1 MRIGYL
7 CDHPQHLP
15 ALARAHVAA
24 FGALLPD
31 WSLAQAQAELAG
43 HARRQA
49 VPTTL
54 VALDGETW
62 LGSVS
67 LLAEDHDRI
76 RQYSPWLATL
86 YVDPAARSL
95 GVGTALVGRCVEEA
109 AALGIGRLYLYC
121 TGALVAY
128 YRRLGWRE
136 HDLIILG
143 PLQVVVM
150 QIEPMR
156 SLNA

>member
-15 ALARAHVAA
+15 GLARAHVAA

-31 WSLAQAQAELAG
+31 WTVEQALDELAR
-43 HARRQA
+43 HDRQQ
-49 VPTTL
+49 VIPTTL
-54 VALDGETW
+54 VALEADAL

-67 LLAEDHDRI
+67 LLCEDHEHI

-86 YVDPAARSL
+86 YVQPSARHR
-95 GVGTALVGRCVEEA
+95 GIGAALVARCVEEA
-109 AALGIGRLYLYC
+109 AALGVERLYLYC

-136 HDLIILG
+136 HDLIRLG
-143 PLQVVVM
+143 PLQVMVM
-150 QIEPMR
+150 AIEPTR
-156 SLNA
+156 SFSA